1 MISKISLFEFL
12 NECLIFKMS
21 PFDFPNGTFDFQN
34 EAIGISA
41 RDRQSRRWSVL
52 LVCCQIT
59 IGMAERDREG
69 VFRGS
74 CINHPPHRFGACEK
88 FVLMEGTS

>member
-1 MISKISLFEFL
+1 MFLIFKICLFDFLNEISVFETCPSISHDFLISKISLFEFL

-41 RDRQSRRWSVL
+41 RDRQ
-52 LVCCQIT
+52 
-59 IGMAERDREG
+59 
-69 VFRGS
+69 
-74 CINHPPHRFGACEK
+74 P
-88 FVLMEGTS
+88 